1 MNNEQHGFF
10 CDDSYIHKGGFF
22 MPRTKFQEI
31 IFTIIMVFVMVYT
44 MICYNIALN
53 IGEMNYSVFLMAFH
67 ELIIMAPAAFVL
79 DYFFVG
85 KAAKKAAFQIV
96 NPQTENP
103 FHLILAISIISVMW
117 MCPFMSL
124 LAVILFK
131 NAGANLLPVWL
142 QTVAM
147 NFPMALFWQLCYAGP
162 LVRFLFRCIFRPAK
176 C

>member
-117 MCPFMSL
+117 MCPFMSIPISSRGCYTPVKRL
-124 LAVILFK
+124 FIWTALKEPTFMERKFCILIRASCATPFT
-131 NAGANLLPVWL
+131 A
-142 QTVAM
+142 
-147 NFPMALFWQLCYAGP
+147 AL
-162 LVRFLFRCIFRPAK
+162 
-176 C
+176 